1 VPGDTTIDHAYR
13 EILSRLDTLQ
23 GLARDKVP
31 DKAPVIPLIDPTAN
45 VLALV
50 GAETKRQD
58 DLRAAEA
65 NRVKDIGDLTEK
77 FADKLEQQR
86 QFFETQAKTAE
97 AGRIDS
103 LLAADKANVALALA
117 KQEAQAQA
125 QDKRIAALEQNQ
137 YQGVGAGSQARE
149 GRQQN
154 QWVIGVVIA
163 VAIFLANFLSGLMR
177 AK

>member
-1 VPGDTTIDHAYR
+1 MADTLTHSAEYR
-13 EILSRLDTLQ
+13 EILARLDAL
-23 GLARDKVP
+23 RDGAKEKSP
-31 DKAPVIPLIDPTAN
+31 DKIPLIDPTAN

-65 NRVKDIGDLTEK
+65 KRVSDLDSQAEK
-77 FADKLEQQR
+77 FHSKLEAQR
-86 QFFETQAKTAE
+86 QFFESEARKAE

-137 YQGVGAGSQARE
+137 YQGVGAGAARGE
-149 GRQQN
+149 GRQHN
-154 QWVIGVVIA
+154 QWLINVVLI
-163 VAIFLANFLSGLMR
+163 VAGIILGLLGKFLG
-177 AK
+177 K

>member
-1 VPGDTTIDHAYR
+1 MNEGNKEFQ
-13 EILSRLDTLQ
+13 EILSRLRDLQ
-23 GLARDKVP
+23 GKHDAA
-31 DKAPVIPLIDPTAN
+31 KAPVIPLIDPTAN

-65 NRVKDIGDLTEK
+65 KRVSDLDAQAEK
-77 FADKLEQQR
+77 FHSKLEAQR
-86 QFFETQAKTAE
+86 QFFESEARKAE

-137 YQGVGAGSQARE
+137 YQGVGAGAARGE
-149 GRQQN
+149 GRQHN
-154 QWVIGVVIA
+154 QWLINVVLI
-163 VAIFLANFLSGLMR
+163 VAGIILGLLG
-177 AK
+177 K